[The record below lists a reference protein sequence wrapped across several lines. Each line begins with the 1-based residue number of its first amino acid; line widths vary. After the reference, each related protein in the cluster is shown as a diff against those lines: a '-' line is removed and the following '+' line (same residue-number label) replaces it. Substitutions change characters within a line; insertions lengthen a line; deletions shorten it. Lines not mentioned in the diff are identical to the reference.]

1 MEKVEGIMLDSSD
14 FLSCFFS
21 KTKALGEGDSTYHSY
36 ECSYTQEY
44 FIIIARTLVLS

>member
-1 MEKVEGIMLDSSD
+1 MLR
-14 FLSCFFS
+14 FFRFS
-21 KTKALGEGDSTYHSY
+21 ELLLLEDKALGEGDSTYHSY